1 MYDSKYSRSF
11 EVVIIIGSCSGARFK
26 FKIFKLFSA
35 NVSTSFPFSF
45 CFNTESEPVKSP
57 SLFVLSANLAALF
70 FARPKSIPYVLI
82 FFLYSLSATATV
94 VPHAVVAIDPA
105 SGALIVTAKPVPEF
119 SYKEEGQS

>member
-1 MYDSKYSRSF
+1 M
-11 EVVIIIGSCSGARFK
+11 
-26 FKIFKLFSA
+26 FSA

-45 CFNTESEPVKSP
+45 CFSTESEPIKSP
-57 SLFVLSANLAALF
+57 SLFVISVNLVALF

-105 SGALIVTAKPVPEF
+105 SGALIVTDEPGSEF
-119 SYKEEGQS
+119 TDKEEEQS